1 MIPPSLLSTNK
12 DNLSIQ
18 CLCPLGGSSTDG
30 FAANLIIADGSI
42 RAKLT
47 GKGHLP
53 QV

>member
-1 MIPPSLLSTNK
+1 MTRGYHICVLWVGFSP
-12 DNLSIQ
+12 
-18 CLCPLGGSSTDG
+18 DG

-47 GKGHLP
+47 GKLGHWP